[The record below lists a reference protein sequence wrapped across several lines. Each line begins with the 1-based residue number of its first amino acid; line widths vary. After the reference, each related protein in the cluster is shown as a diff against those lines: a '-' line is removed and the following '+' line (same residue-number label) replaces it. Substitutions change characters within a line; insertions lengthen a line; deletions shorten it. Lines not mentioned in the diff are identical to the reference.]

1 MIAEIIGLVGMFL
14 ILSAFILN
22 QVHIWKDTYLKYDIF
37 NAVGSL
43 LLIIYSALILSYPFL
58 ILNLVWFVVSI
69 RDVIFD
75 VNKIEKK
82 KTHVGHKKR

>member
-1 MIAEIIGLVGMFL
+1 MIDLLIGVTGALL
-14 ILSAFILN
+14 ILFAFIMN
-22 QVHIWKDTYLKYDIF
+22 QIHLWKDTYLKYDIF

-43 LLIIYSALILSYPFL
+43 LLMTYAALIISYPFL

-75 VNKIEKK
+75 INKMEKK
-82 KTHVGHKKR
+82 KTHIGHKKR